1 MPSGH
6 QDRRYW
12 VETLNR
18 VTRPVFSA
26 LASRRLKATMPG
38 EIAHTSRPRDHVSH
52 LEALGRALAGVAP
65 WFEAEHLAPDEAA
78 CRDDLL
84 ALARESLRAACDPA
98 SPDALNFTQDRQPLV
113 DAAFLAHGLLRAP
126 RALWADLDSS
136 TQALVIDALL
146 RVRGIMPNWNNWL
159 LFAAMV
165 ETFLHHATG
174 QGDLLRI
181 DYALRQHEQ
190 WYKGDGLYGDGPYFH
205 WDYYNSY
212 VIHPMLLEITRAMQK
227 VHPEAAAWY
236 PTLLQRAQRYAVIQ
250 ERLIAPDGSFPV
262 IGRSITYRVG
272 AFQALA
278 QVALWDLLPADLPP
292 AQVRCALT
300 AVIRRTLD
308 APGTFDPA
316 GWLRLGLAGHQP
328 GLAESYIS
336 TGSLYL
342 CATGFLPL
350 GLPPDH
356 PFWSGDPL
364 PWTAQRAWSGQD
376 IPCDGAIDGFKDR

>member
-26 LASRRLKATMPG
+26 LASRRLKATMPV
-38 EIAHTSRPRDHVSH
+38 EIAHPSRPRDHVSH

-78 CRDDLL
+78 SRDDQL
-84 ALARESLRAACDPA
+84 ALARASLRAACDPA